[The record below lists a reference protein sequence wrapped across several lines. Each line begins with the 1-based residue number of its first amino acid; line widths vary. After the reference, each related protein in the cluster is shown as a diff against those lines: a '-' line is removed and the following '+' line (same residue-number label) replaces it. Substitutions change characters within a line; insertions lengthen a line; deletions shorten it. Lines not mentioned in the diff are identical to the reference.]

1 MMANWRRQ
9 PRRILGLAAASLS
22 LLLVQNAFSFPV
34 RQTSANLR
42 PGMLYHHLDSLVGVV
57 LTASSHIVDD
67 LETLYELRQLALGAS
82 QAEKSSVPVSLN
94 SPPASSAQSVVCS
107 YRAVTVPGGTEHRC
121 LLSGRGSTQV
131 SSVRRC

>member
-94 SPPASSAQSVVCS
+94 SPPASSAQSVVCN

-121 LLSGRGSTQV
+121 LLSGRGSTHV

>member
-9 PRRILGLAAASLS
+9 PRWILGLAAASLS
-22 LLLVQNAFSFPV
+22 LLLVQNTFSFPA

-57 LTASSHIVDD
+57 LTRSSHIVDD
-67 LETLYELRQLALGAS
+67 LETLYELRKLALGAS
-82 QAEKSSVPVSLN
+82 QAEKSSVAISLD
-94 SPPASSAQSVVCS
+94 SPPASSAQSVVCN
-107 YRAVTVPGGTEHRC
+107 YRAVTVPSGTEHRWR
-121 LLSGRGSTQV
+121 LSGRGSTHV